1 MSENSSIEGNDIGE
15 KIAAIKKYLEAF
27 DHQNEAKSIH
37 GFVDLLKKI
46 NIKMAV
52 FDFDLTLIG
61 KHSGGY
67 IDKLNDIEDIGTSVT
82 NAFKILSK
90 RLYENDIKITVA
102 TFSDDET
109 IRYSKGKSPSLI
121 AGEELIQHCIKNSNC
136 ETKIERV
143 YAYYPYYYKEPK
155 KYMALG
161 LKEPM
166 SNDKSYHLK
175 RIRNEFSVNINEIIF
190 FDDDVKNC
198 ISAQREGYI
207 TFNVTGKKGF
217 NFKDIKLMQ

>member
-1 MSENSSIEGNDIGE
+1 MTENNTTEGNDTRE
-15 KIAAIKKYLEAF
+15 KIAKIKEYLETF
-27 DHQNEAKSIH
+27 DHQNETKSIH
-37 GFVDLLKKI
+37 GFVDLLKTI

-90 RLYENDIKITVA
+90 RLYENNIKITVA

-109 IRYSKGKSPSLI
+109 IRYSKRKSSSLI
-121 AGEELIQHCIKNSNC
+121 AGEELIQHCIKHSNC

-175 RIRNEFSVNINEIIF
+175 RIRNEFSVNIDEMIF

-198 ISAQREGYI
+198 ISAQKEGYI
-207 TFNVTGKKGF
+207 TFNVIGKKGF